1 MKMFAKS
8 ALGAFMLAA
17 GTLAFTAPASAQA
30 GISFGFGDG
39 FYGFD
44 SCDYYD
50 YYDQAPPWGLPD
62 DYCDYPVYFEPV
74 FFDGFWYRGPIYY
87 RWTHG
92 HRVFWLN
99 GGWREDAWRGPRP
112 PAIAWESRGGPLRG
126 FRPGVE
132 FHGGMAFRPHSGP
145 WLGGRGVPAPPG
157 HGEGPG
163 HGGSFGSHGGPA
175 PHSGSGGGP
184 GHR

>member
-1 MKMFAKS
+1 MEKFAKA

-17 GTLAFTAPASAQA
+17 GVFAFAAPASAQV

-39 FYGFD
+39 FAVFD

-62 DYCDYPVYFEPV
+62 DYCDYPLYFEPV
-74 FFDGFWYRGPIYY
+74 FFDGLWYRGPIFY

-99 GGWREDAWRGPRP
+99 GGWREDGRRGAPP
-112 PAIAWESRGGPLRG
+112 PAIAWENRGGPLRG
-126 FRPGVE
+126 FRPGVD
-132 FHGGMAFRPHSGP
+132 FHGGMAPYPRGGP
-145 WLGGRGVPAPPG
+145 WFGGRGEAPG
-157 HGEGPG
+157 RGDFGGPG
-163 HGGSFGSHGGPA
+163 GH
-175 PHSGSGGGP
+175 GGGP
-184 GHR
+184 GHH